1 IDELFHPHGVG
12 HIEGRDVGPTEFKAV
27 RDQLLTAFPDLLI
40 EVEDTAADGE
50 HVVVRWRASA
60 THLGNALGF
69 EPTQRRVAF
78 RGMTWLTFRAGRI
91 VEGWDS
97 WNMGKLPAR
106 RAGACLGRLFRAGG
120 RGEVALRLLL
130 ALPGPAR
137 GAGRGNAVPF
147 RPHGRAPAPAA
158 APRRDAERHGDGLAA
173 DLEVARDAPV

>member
-1 IDELFHPHGVG
+1 ESGRASDPDPIPVHEINRSLAKRWFHEVWRAGKPETIDELFHPHGVG

-69 EPTQRRVAF
+69 TATQRRVAF

-91 VEGWDS
+91 VE
-97 WNMGKLPAR
+97 
-106 RAGACLGRLFRAGG
+106 
-120 RGEVALRLLL
+120 
-130 ALPGPAR
+130 
-137 GAGRGNAVPF
+137 
-147 RPHGRAPAPAA
+147 
-158 APRRDAERHGDGLAA
+158 
-173 DLEVARDAPV
+173 